1 MGSELPK
8 EPPKELSF
16 WVLVWIALGVIA
28 LWAGTGFLLYDA
40 GKDTAP
46 WGERGTFGDMFGSIN
61 ALFSGLAFAGLIFT
75 VLLQR
80 QELQLQRHE
89 LKLQREEIVESRKEL
104 AGQRMQ
110 LEAQSKTFIQQRFE
124 GTFFQLFPYF
134 SRTADKAGRYSDAGD
149 VANARILLG
158 NEVRQETAAHS
169 RFEDAVSA
177 AYRTVLNGRHFPFL
191 SRYFRTLYSVI
202 AFVDRGLIEDRQF
215 YANLVRSELS
225 SHECELLAYVGL
237 SDLGQPKLKPLIER
251 YRLLKNI
258 SNQFLSDNLPLFN
271 AYDRSAFRT
280 DLPAMLSTHSSGSQL
295 EEWVASLQKD

>member
-28 LWAGTGFLLYDA
+28 LWAGTGFLLYD
-40 GKDTAP
+40 TTLETP
-46 WGERGTFGDMFGSIN
+46 IWGERGTFGDMFGSIN
-61 ALFSGLAFAGLIFT
+61 ALFSGLAFAGLFFT

-89 LKLQREEIVESRKEL
+89 LKLQREEIQENRKEL
-104 AGQRMQ
+104 AGQRLQ

-134 SRTADKAGRYSDAGD
+134 SRIAEAAGRYRDAGD
-149 VANARILLG
+149 IANAKGWITQEL
-158 NEVRQETAAHS
+158 RQESAAHH
-169 RFEDAVSA
+169 RFENMVSA
-177 AYRTVLNGRHFPFL
+177 AYQTVLNKRQFPFL
-191 SRYFRTLYSVI
+191 PRYFRALYSVI
-202 AFVDRGLIEDRQF
+202 AFVDRGTIEDRQF
-215 YANLVRSELS
+215 YANLVRNELS

-237 SDLGQPKLKPLIER
+237 SDLGEPKLKPLIER

-258 SNQFLSDNLPLFN
+258 PNQFLFDNLPL
-271 AYDRSAFRT
+271 
-280 DLPAMLSTHSSGSQL
+280 
-295 EEWVASLQKD
+295 

>member
-8 EPPKELSF
+8 ESPKELSF

-40 GKDTAP
+40 TLETP
-46 WGERGTFGDMFGSIN
+46 IWGERGTFGDMFGSIN
-61 ALFSGLAFAGLIFT
+61 ALFSGLAFAGLFFT

-89 LKLQREEIVESRKEL
+89 LKLQREEIQENRKEL
-104 AGQRMQ
+104 AGQREQ

-134 SRTADKAGRYSDAGD
+134 SRIAEAADRYRDAGEI
-149 VANARILLG
+149 ANAKGWITQEL
-158 NEVRQETAAHS
+158 RQESAAHH
-169 RFEDAVSA
+169 RFENMVSA
-177 AYRTVLNGRHFPFL
+177 AYRTVLNKRHFPFL
-191 SRYFRTLYSVI
+191 PRYFRALYSVM
-202 AFVDRGLIEDRQF
+202 AFVDRGIIEDRQF
-215 YANLVRSELS
+215 YANLVRNELS
-225 SHECELLAYVGL
+225 AHECELLAYVGL

-258 SNQFLSDNLPLFN
+258 PNQFLFDNLPLFK
-271 AYDRSAFRT
+271 AYDRGAFRA

-295 EEWVASLQKD
+295 EEWVASQPKD

>member
-40 GKDTAP
+40 TLETP
-46 WGERGTFGDMFGSIN
+46 IWGERGTFGDMFGSIN
-61 ALFSGLAFAGLIFT
+61 ALFSGLAFAGLFFT

-89 LKLQREEIVESRKEL
+89 LKLQREEIQENRKEL
-104 AGQRMQ
+104 AGQRLQ

-134 SRTADKAGRYSDAGD
+134 SRIAEAAGRYRDAGD
-149 VANARILLG
+149 IANAKGWITQEL
-158 NEVRQETAAHS
+158 RQESAAHH
-169 RFEDAVSA
+169 RFENMVSA
-177 AYRTVLNGRHFPFL
+177 AYQTVLNKRQFPFL
-191 SRYFRTLYSVI
+191 PRYFRALYSVI
-202 AFVDRGLIEDRQF
+202 AFVDRGTIEDRQF
-215 YANLVRSELS
+215 YANLVRNELS

-237 SDLGQPKLKPLIER
+237 SDLGEPKLKPLIER

-258 SNQFLSDNLPLFN
+258 PNQFLFDNLPLFN

-295 EEWVASLQKD
+295 EEWVASQPKD